1 MKIHFNK
8 NDINDEKINH
18 LLTKNNS
25 LKNQFPNKHQ
35 EDWKF
40 TDLDKILNFN
50 FNELKVLR
58 EKNLVNKKKIFSFD
72 HYALIL
78 VNGNISQY
86 DFGKGLVK
94 FETKLYDDS
103 TNIKLD
109 DFNGQNLDKITFSE
123 NDLLFNYNIIL
134 SDRGFNLKFLSDID
148 KPLVI
153 YNYFYGDLENS
164 FINIYNKIE
173 VTNSNSTIIECII
186 DESNSSYLKNIFQK
200 IDLDNSDLKY
210 FLINTEDS
218 KSFTYSRNK
227 IDVQKSNYKNY
238 IFTSGLKFKKE
249 DNELSFKSENSS
261 ADIYSASILK
271 NKEHQEIKTVMR
283 HAKPNCK
290 SYQKIKN
297 ILTDSSRAVFQG
309 KVKVLDEA
317 QKTDAYQ
324 LSKGLILDENSEFN
338 AKPELEIYADDV
350 KCSHGS
356 TSGNVDREAIYY
368 LMTRGISEKIA
379 TKIIIKGFLS
389 DIVSEVQNPEIKKII
404 ENHLEKNI

>member
-8 NDINDEKINH
+8 NGINDEKINH

-94 FETKLYDDS
+94 FETKLYNDT

-109 DFNGQNLDKITFSE
+109 DFNGQKLDKITFSE
-123 NDLLFNYNIIL
+123 NDLLFNYNIML
-134 SDRGFNLKFLSDID
+134 SDRGFNLKFLSDLD
-148 KPLVI
+148 KPLII

-249 DNELSFKSENSS
+249 DNELSLKSENSS

-271 NKEHQEIKTVMR
+271 NKEHQEIKTVIR

>member
-94 FETKLYDDS
+94 FETKLYNDT

-109 DFNGQNLDKITFSE
+109 DFNGQKLDKITFSE
-123 NDLLFNYNIIL
+123 NDLLFNYNIML
-134 SDRGFNLKFLSDID
+134 SDRGFNLKFLSDLD
-148 KPLVI
+148 KPLII

-297 ILTDSSRAVFQG
+297 ILTGSSRAVFQG

-389 DIVSEVQNPEIKKII
+389 DIVSEVQNPEIKKIV

>member
-18 LLTKNNS
+18 LLAKNNS

-58 EKNLVNKKKIFSFD
+58 EKNLVNKKKLFSFD

-94 FETKLYDDS
+94 FETKLYYDS

-123 NDLLFNYNIIL
+123 NDLLFNYNIML
-134 SDRGFNLKFLSDID
+134 SDRGFNLKFLSDLD
-148 KPLVI
+148 KPLII

>member
-8 NDINDEKINH
+8 NGINDEKINH
-18 LLTKNNS
+18 LLAKNNS

-94 FETKLYDDS
+94 FETKLYNDT

-109 DFNGQNLDKITFSE
+109 DFNGQKLDKITFSE
-123 NDLLFNYNIIL
+123 NDLLFNYNIML
-134 SDRGFNLKFLSDID
+134 SDRGFNLKFLSDLD
-148 KPLVI
+148 KPLII

>member
-8 NDINDEKINH
+8 NGINDEKINH

-94 FETKLYDDS
+94 FETKLYYDS

-109 DFNGQNLDKITFSE
+109 DFNGQKLDKITFSE
-123 NDLLFNYNIIL
+123 NDLLFNYNIML
-134 SDRGFNLKFLSDID
+134 SDRGFNLKFLSDLD
-148 KPLVI
+148 KPLII

-297 ILTDSSRAVFQG
+297 ILTGSSRAVFQG

>member
-8 NDINDEKINH
+8 NGINDEKINH

-50 FNELKVLR
+50 FNELKDLKD
-58 EKNLVNKKKIFSFD
+58 KNLVNKKKIFSFD

-94 FETKLYDDS
+94 FETKLYNDT

-109 DFNGQNLDKITFSE
+109 DFNGQKLDKITFSE
-123 NDLLFNYNIIL
+123 NDLLFNYNIML
-134 SDRGFNLKFLSDID
+134 SDRGFNLKFLSDLD
-148 KPLVI
+148 KPLII

>member
-1 MKIHFNK
+1 
-8 NDINDEKINH
+8 
-18 LLTKNNS
+18 
-25 LKNQFPNKHQ
+25 
-35 EDWKF
+35 
-40 TDLDKILNFN
+40 
-50 FNELKVLR
+50 
-58 EKNLVNKKKIFSFD
+58 
-72 HYALIL
+72 
-78 VNGNISQY
+78 
-86 DFGKGLVK
+86 
-94 FETKLYDDS
+94 
-103 TNIKLD
+103 
-109 DFNGQNLDKITFSE
+109 
-123 NDLLFNYNIIL
+123 
-134 SDRGFNLKFLSDID
+134 
-148 KPLVI
+148 
-153 YNYFYGDLENS
+153 
-164 FINIYNKIE
+164 
-173 VTNSNSTIIECII
+173 
-186 DESNSSYLKNIFQK
+186 
-200 IDLDNSDLKY
+200 
-210 FLINTEDS
+210 
-218 KSFTYSRNK
+218 
-227 IDVQKSNYKNY
+227 
-238 IFTSGLKFKKE
+238 
-249 DNELSFKSENSS
+249 
-261 ADIYSASILK
+261 
-271 NKEHQEIKTVMR
+271 MR

>member
-8 NDINDEKINH
+8 NGINDEKINH

-94 FETKLYDDS
+94 FETKLYNDT

-109 DFNGQNLDKITFSE
+109 DFNGQKLDKITFSE
-123 NDLLFNYNIIL
+123 NDLLFNYNIML
-134 SDRGFNLKFLSDID
+134 SDRGFNLKFLSDLD
-148 KPLVI
+148 KPLII

-271 NKEHQEIKTVMR
+271 NKEHQEIRTVMR

-297 ILTDSSRAVFQG
+297 ILTGSSRAVFQG

>member
-18 LLTKNNS
+18 LLAKNNS

-94 FETKLYDDS
+94 FETKLNDDS

-210 FLINTEDS
+210 FLINAEDS

-249 DNELSFKSENSS
+249 DNELSLKSENSS

-271 NKEHQEIKTVMR
+271 NKEHQEIKTVMK
-283 HAKPNCK
+283 HVKPNCK

-356 TSGNVDREAIYY
+356 TSGNVDRDAIYY
-368 LMTRGISEKIA
+368 LMTRGISEKTA

>member
-8 NDINDEKINH
+8 NGINDEKINH

-94 FETKLYDDS
+94 FETKLYNDT

-109 DFNGQNLDKITFSE
+109 DFNGQKLDKITFSE
-123 NDLLFNYNIIL
+123 NDLLFNYNIML
-134 SDRGFNLKFLSDID
+134 SDRGFNLKFLSDLD
-148 KPLVI
+148 KPLII

-290 SYQKIKN
+290 SYQKVKN
-297 ILTDSSRAVFQG
+297 ILTGSSRAVFQG

>member
-1 MKIHFNK
+1 M
-8 NDINDEKINH
+8 
-18 LLTKNNS
+18 
-25 LKNQFPNKHQ
+25 
-35 EDWKF
+35 
-40 TDLDKILNFN
+40 DKILNFN

-94 FETKLYDDS
+94 FETKLYNDT

-109 DFNGQNLDKITFSE
+109 DFNGQKLDKITFSE
-123 NDLLFNYNIIL
+123 NDLLFNYNIML
-134 SDRGFNLKFLSDID
+134 SDRGFNLKFLSDLD
-148 KPLVI
+148 KPLII

-297 ILTDSSRAVFQG
+297 ILTGSSRAVFQG

>member
-8 NDINDEKINH
+8 NGINDEKINH

-94 FETKLYDDS
+94 FETKLYNDT

-109 DFNGQNLDKITFSE
+109 DFNGQKLDKITFSE
-123 NDLLFNYNIIL
+123 NDLLFNYNIML
-134 SDRGFNLKFLSDID
+134 SDRGFNLKFLSDLD
-148 KPLVI
+148 KPLII

-210 FLINTEDS
+210 FLINAEDS

-297 ILTDSSRAVFQG
+297 ILTGSSRAVFQG

>member
-18 LLTKNNS
+18 LLAKNNS

-58 EKNLVNKKKIFSFD
+58 EKNLVNKKKLFSFD

-94 FETKLYDDS
+94 FETKLYNNT

-109 DFNGQNLDKITFSE
+109 DFNGQKLDKITFSE
-123 NDLLFNYNIIL
+123 NDLLFNYNIML
-134 SDRGFNLKFLSDID
+134 SDRGFNLKFLSDLD
-148 KPLVI
+148 KPLII

-297 ILTDSSRAVFQG
+297 ILTGSSRAVFQG

>member
-8 NDINDEKINH
+8 NGINDEKINH

-94 FETKLYDDS
+94 FETKLYNNT

-109 DFNGQNLDKITFSE
+109 DFNGQKLDKITFSE
-123 NDLLFNYNIIL
+123 NDLLFNYNIML
-134 SDRGFNLKFLSDID
+134 SDRGFNLKFLSDLD
-148 KPLVI
+148 KPLII

-297 ILTDSSRAVFQG
+297 ILTGSSRAVFQG

>member
-8 NDINDEKINH
+8 NGINDEKINH

-94 FETKLYDDS
+94 FETKLYNDT

-109 DFNGQNLDKITFSE
+109 DFNGQKLDKITFSE